1 MHALYSA
8 ALSLLLVGYLPVF
21 MLRRFKRT
29 GYRGTLGQRWG
40 RLGPGLPP
48 EPRCWVHAVSVGEA
62 AAAAPLVEAIHRR
75 WPELSI
81 VVTTV
86 TPTGARIV
94 ADRLGGVAAHR
105 YFPLDLP
112 GPVARALDAVRPRF
126 FVGMETELW
135 PNFLR
140 ALASR
145 GIPAMVAN
153 GRISDR
159 SFRRYRLAR
168 GLVGRMLGRISLF
181 AMQSEEDARRIVALG
196 ASPARVFVTGN
207 LKVDLAAEP
216 DEDDGGWRGRLGLGA
231 GRLLWIAGS
240 THPGEE
246 AAVLDAH
253 RRLKVRFP
261 GLGLLVAPRRP
272 ERAAEV
278 ERLAAERGFRAVRRS
293 ALASDGDA
301 EAVVVLDTVGE
312 LAQLYRFADVVFVG
326 GSLVPSGGHNMLEPA
341 QRRRAILFGSH
352 TENFRESAELLHRAG
367 GAVVVADAGEL
378 TREVARLLGDPG
390 LRARMGEA
398 AFAAV
403 ASRQGALGRTL
414 ALLEEHLIGPGA
426 GGPR

>member
-1 MHALYSA
+1 
-8 ALSLLLVGYLPVF
+8 
-21 MLRRFKRT
+21 
-29 GYRGTLGQRWG
+29 
-40 RLGPGLPP
+40 
-48 EPRCWVHAVSVGEA
+48 
-62 AAAAPLVEAIHRR
+62 
-75 WPELSI
+75 
-81 VVTTV
+81 
-86 TPTGARIV
+86 
-94 ADRLGGVAAHR
+94 
-105 YFPLDLP
+105 
-112 GPVARALDAVRPRF
+112 VRPRF

-216 DEDDGGWRGRLGLGA
+216 GEDDGRWRGRLGLEA

-253 RRLKVRFP
+253 RRLKMRFP

-293 ALASDGDA
+293 ALGADGDA
-301 EAVVVLDTVGE
+301 EAIVVLDTVGE

-326 GSLVPSGGHNMLEPA
+326 GSLVASGGHNMLEPA
-341 QRRRAILFGSH
+341 QRRRAILFGPH

-367 GAVVVADAGEL
+367 GAVVIADAEDL

-414 ALLEEHLIGPGA
+414 ALLEEHLIAPGA
-426 GGPR
+426 GAPR